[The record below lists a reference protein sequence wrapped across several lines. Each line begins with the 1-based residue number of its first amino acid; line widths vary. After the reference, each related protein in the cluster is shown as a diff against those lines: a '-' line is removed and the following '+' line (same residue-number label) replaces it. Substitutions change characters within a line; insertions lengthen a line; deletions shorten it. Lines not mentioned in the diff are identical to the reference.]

1 MSLSA
6 LKKIFILIICMLSIV
21 FSLIEFFF
29 SSFDALIQRRII
41 KISNLSSRHVSFG
54 CKWIEKICTFCGVKS
69 CFKKSMIKKNFL
81 MIFGK
86 KPILNI
92 GVSYT
97 KSFKS
102 HSWLELGNTNLYE
115 YPDDEMKIINQIFY
129 E

>member
-1 MSLSA
+1 MNPSV
-6 LKKIFILIICMLSIV
+6 LKKIFILILCMLSIV

-29 SSFDALIQRRII
+29 SSFDALIQRRVI
-41 KISNLSSRHVSFG
+41 KICNLSSRYISFG
-54 CKWIEKICTFCGVKS
+54 CKWIERICTFFRVNS

-81 MIFGK
+81 MMFGK

-97 KSFKS
+97 KNFKS
-102 HSWLELGNTNLYE
+102 HSWLELENTNLYE
-115 YPDDEMKIINQIFY
+115 HPDDAMKIINQIFY